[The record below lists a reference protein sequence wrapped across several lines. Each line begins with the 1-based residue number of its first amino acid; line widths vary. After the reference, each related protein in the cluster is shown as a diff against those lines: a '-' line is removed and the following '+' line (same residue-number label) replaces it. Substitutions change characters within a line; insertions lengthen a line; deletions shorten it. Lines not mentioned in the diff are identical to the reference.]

1 MLAAGAALGQDET
14 KSGKT
19 EREQVMITRR
29 IFGLSLGAL
38 ALSGCLPAPTGSASP
53 SAWRAVPNAGFS
65 AWLNGFRARARAA
78 GISEATL
85 RSALN
90 GAGYL
95 PGVIER
101 DRNQTEF
108 KRSLQD
114 YLAIAASDE
123 RVRTGR
129 AKLGAYAGVLSEIEA
144 RYGVEA
150 RVVTA
155 IWGLESRYGARRGD
169 APVISALATLA
180 YDGRRGGFFEKQ
192 LIAALKIIQNGDVSV
207 TRMTGSWAGAMGH
220 TQFIPTSYQAF
231 AVDFRG
237 DGRRDIWSDDPTD
250 ALASTAAYLKR
261 NGWRRGQPW
270 GVEVRL
276 PAGFAGPFGRGTRRS
291 VAAWTAAGVR
301 DMSGNAVRDHG
312 TASILAPYGAAGPA
326 FMVFNNFKV
335 LLSYNN
341 AENYAIGIGHL
352 SDRLAG
358 GGALR
363 SAFPPDEFG
372 LTLADRKALQAGL
385 TRAGFD
391 AGTPDGVLGN
401 KTAAAIRGY
410 QAAKGLPVTGKPSR
424 GLLAM
429 LR

>member
-1 MLAAGAALGQDET
+1 
-14 KSGKT
+14 
-19 EREQVMITRR
+19 MIRR
-29 IFGLSLGAL
+29 RTFGLSLGAL
-38 ALSGCLPAPTGSASP
+38 ALSGCLPAPTTGGASP
-53 SAWRAVPNAGFS
+53 SAWRTVPNAGFS
-65 AWLNGFRARARAA
+65 AWLTGFRSRARAA
-78 GISEATL
+78 GISDTTL
-85 RSALN
+85 RAALD

-129 AKLGAYAGVLSEIEA
+129 AKLAAYGGVLREIEA
-144 RYGVEA
+144 RYGVEPH
-150 RVVTA
+150 VVTA
-155 IWGLESRYGARRGD
+155 IWGLESRYGVRRGD

-180 YDGRRGGFFEKQ
+180 YDGRRGSFFEKQ
-192 LIAALKIIQNGDVSV
+192 LIAALKIIQRGDV
-207 TRMTGSWAGAMGH
+207 TPARMTGSWAGAMGH

-261 NGWRRGQPW
+261 NGWRHGQPW

-276 PAGFAGPFGRGTRRS
+276 PAGFAGPYGRSTRRS
-291 VAAWTAAGVR
+291 VSSWNAAGVR
-301 DMSGNAVRDHG
+301 GMDGNPVPDHG
-312 TASILAPYGAAGPA
+312 PASIIAPYGAGGPA

-358 GGALR
+358 AGPLR
-363 SAFPPDEFG
+363 GAFPPDEFG
-372 LTLADRKALQAGL
+372 LSLADRKALQAGL
-385 TRAGFD
+385 TRAGYD

-410 QAAKGLPVTGKPSR
+410 QAAKGLPVTGKPSPA
-424 GLLAM
+424 LLAM